1 MLARVLQRLHTVRFF
16 GAAMLLAVHLNCAM
30 AGVILHSTELIV
42 LPESGV
48 ATNEVA
54 PEKKLSR
61 MSKNHLRH
69 VARWEKNMGKTRRW
83 CDEQITEYVH
93 PEGQET
99 TVRDLPLLARVVRR
113 RAPVVLVSRSERDGR
128 LAEAA

>member
-1 MLARVLQRLHTVRFF
+1 MF
-16 GAAMLLAVHLNCAM
+16 LAVHLNCAM

-61 MSKNHLRH
+61 MSKNHSQR
-69 VARWEKNMGKTRRW
+69 VARWEKTWGRR
-83 CDEQITEYVH
+83 
-93 PEGQET
+93 G
-99 TVRDLPLLARVVRR
+99 
-113 RAPVVLVSRSERDGR
+113 DG
-128 LAEAA
+128 AMSK